1 MTIGTG
7 LGNARF
13 SNRCAGAS
21 RSIIGP
27 DGVARRFEILIET
40 EVPERDPYCRSK
52 SSDHDLGGNFEML
65 PATTA
70 AEAFPIRG
78 FSRISPRMTFNDLLS
93 LTRITDTAWTSP
105 GVPRTDEPRLFGG
118 VLIAQAIL
126 AASADAPA
134 CHALHAFFIGVGEKQ
149 SAFDIAVTRTR
160 DGRSFA
166 TRQFEISQANRLLL
180 AGHSSHHNG
189 DAGPAHQADM
199 PDVPPPESLEE
210 QRVLRARR
218 AEAAGR
224 PARTYLLDV
233 MLDVRPAELP
243 QTGAHP
249 ERAVWFRP
257 RAAFRGDAAMHRA
270 VIGFASDVGLVQV
283 GLLHH
288 GRNENPAVQAASLD
302 HSIWFHGEAAAD
314 DWLLHVQRSP
324 VLGRGRGFSLGTI
337 FSRDGRLVASVAQ
350 EFLARTRK

>member
-1 MTIGTG
+1 M
-7 LGNARF
+7 N
-13 SNRCAGAS
+13 
-21 RSIIGP
+21 
-27 DGVARRFEILIET
+27 
-40 EVPERDPYCRSK
+40 
-52 SSDHDLGGNFEML
+52 
-65 PATTA
+65 
-70 AEAFPIRG
+70 
-78 FSRISPRMTFNDLLS
+78 FNDLLVPTQTTGS
-93 LTRITDTAWTSP
+93 TWTAP

-126 AASADAPA
+126 AASAGTPA
-134 CHALHAFFIGVGEKQ
+134 CHALHAFFIGVGEKEQ
-149 SAFDIAVTRTR
+149 PFDITVTRTR

-166 TRQFEISQANRLLL
+166 TRHIEITQAGRLLL

-199 PDVPPPESLEE
+199 PDVPPPEGLEE
-210 QRVLRARR
+210 QQVVRARR
-218 AEAAGR
+218 AVAAGR

-233 MLDVRPAELP
+233 MLEVRPVELP
-243 QTGAHP
+243 QTAAHP
-249 ERAVWFRP
+249 ERALWFRP
-257 RAAFRGDAAMHRA
+257 RAPFHGDASLHRA

-283 GLLHH
+283 GLLNH

-302 HSIWFHGEAAAD
+302 HSIWFHGDASAD

-324 VLGRGRGFSLGTI
+324 VAREGRGFSQGSV